1 MKAFSKRLIVTG
13 LVLVALLGA
22 ILYFALRDGSSE
34 RTSLDRISTSE
45 EIPAGDSL
53 HPIRIAVVLEPGL
66 FEINDEGEISGKMPD
81 LARTL
86 LEGLSYTWVPVTD
99 ARLGLTL
106 LDEKRAE
113 LLATDQAAITVSRDS
128 GHLHT
133 APLSSVSYA
142 LVSMEDSLF
151 WGDILSG
158 PEEVSVAYSRENR
171 DAATILENL
180 HEISYTA
187 IAPLEMD
194 LPPLEI
200 VMRVLKGEVRYAV
213 VKRILA
219 EELRER
225 FPELSIA
232 TGVSFEAP
240 QVWTVRRDATAL
252 RDTINARIQRTKNDE
267 TL

>member
-1 MKAFSKRLIVTG
+1 MKASSKRLIIVG
-13 LVLVALLGA
+13 LVLAALLGA
-22 ILYFALRDGSSE
+22 ILYLTLRDPSGE
-34 RTSLDRISTSE
+34 RRSLDRISTSE

-66 FEINDEGEISGKMPD
+66 FEINDQGEISGKMPD

-86 LEGLSYTWVPVTD
+86 LDGLSYTWVPVTD
-99 ARLGLTL
+99 ASLGLSL
-106 LDEKRAE
+106 LDERRVE

-128 GHLHT
+128 SHLYT

-142 LVSMEDSLF
+142 LVSLEDSLF
-151 WGDILSG
+151 WGDVLSG

-180 HEISYTA
+180 HDISYTA
-187 IAPLEMD
+187 IDPLEMD
-194 LPPLEI
+194 IPPLEI

-213 VKRILA
+213 IKRILA

-225 FPELSIA
+225 FLELSVA

-240 QVWTVRRDATAL
+240 QVWTIRRDATAL
-252 RDTINARIQRTKNDE
+252 RDTINARIQRTRNDQ